1 MYSYTVDIFKHENDH
16 PSSKKVSV
24 HAALCLVSSGSSSLT
39 HPWSWGE
46 AAQGDMGTDH
56 LGRDGIY

>member
-39 HPWSWGE
+39 HP
-46 AAQGDMGTDH
+46 
-56 LGRDGIY
+56 